1 MTDNLWMKSLERFP
15 PLRLAIASILAYL
28 SMAGTPAHAHGPTAE
43 VIFLLL
49 GALLVH
55 VGAPISLLVMRRFT
69 GRRRQVFG
77 TYAAV
82 MTIYYIVM
90 WTWGVGEMFLFPV
103 FPVFLVAILYLAVRV
118 AEDHS

>member
-1 MTDNLWMKSLERFP
+1 MTDNFWMKSLERFP

-28 SMAGTPAHAHGPTAE
+28 SLAGTPAHAHGLTPE
-43 VIFLLL
+43 LIFLLL

-55 VGAPISLLVMRRFT
+55 VCAPIALLGMRRFA
-69 GRRRQVFG
+69 GRRAQVFG
-77 TYAAV
+77 AYAAIMAV
-82 MTIYYIVM
+82 YYIVM